1 MKLKNLLQIFILLII
16 SGFISS
22 LFVAKA
28 LEKKVYK
35 HELNFVRKVIVD
47 EEEKETLNC
56 KVTLVTDTKEKFDD
70 FSKLAKY
77 LDKHLVE
84 DNKDQY
90 FMYDATGTFYPFEDG
105 IAVKAFSY
113 NPIFGFSV
121 HGEYETDMIT
131 FVSFRNEVSDYEII
145 NTITDK
151 VSRTKGEITES
162 KLQSDFNFISVAPG
176 DITNG

>member
-1 MKLKNLLQIFILLII
+1 MKIKNLLQIFILLII

-28 LEKKVYK
+28 LEKKIYK
-35 HELNFVRKVIVD
+35 HELNFVQKVTVD
-47 EEEKETLNC
+47 EEETQTLNC

-84 DNKDQY
+84 DHKDQY
-90 FMYDATGTFYPFEDG
+90 FMYDATGTFNDG
-105 IAVKAFSY
+105 SNDIAVKAFSY
-113 NPIFGFSV
+113 NPIYGYSV
-121 HGEYETDMIT
+121 HGEYETDMFT
-131 FVSFRNEVSDYEII
+131 FIRFENSISNNETV